1 MSAYSDLAH
10 EIFTVEFGSDTS
22 VTTFSQISGWFSTN
36 LGLLNN
42 LLYSNFTG
50 ADPNLGIEEKAIFKE
65 LYLSNFYT
73 KQARN
78 ALRGILSSSNN
89 GDNILSV
96 SDGDNSIT
104 FVNRNEVS
112 KVYRGLATDSQ
123 AKLKDLIASY
133 NSYKAEPRQ
142 LGGIEAGYF
151 SGSGVYYGVFPYSYY
166 PGGYL

>member
-1 MSAYSDLAH
+1 MSVYSDLAH
-10 EIFTVEFGSDTS
+10 EIFSVEFASDTG
-22 VTTFSQISGWFSTN
+22 VTTYSQISGWFSTN
-36 LGLLNN
+36 LGMLNN
-42 LLYSNFTG
+42 LLYTNFSG
-50 ADPNLGIEEKAIFKE
+50 ENPDLGIEEKSIFKE

-78 ALRGILSSSNN
+78 ALRGILASSNN

-123 AKLKDLIASY
+123 ARLKDLIQSY
-133 NSYKAEPRQ
+133 NSYKAQPRQ

-151 SGSGVYYGVFPYSYY
+151 SGSGYYYAFPYAYY

>member
-1 MSAYSDLAH
+1 MSVYSGLANDV
-10 EIFTVEFGSDTS
+10 FTVEFDSDSSIAT
-22 VTTFSQISGWFSTN
+22 VSQISGWFSTN
-36 LGLLNN
+36 LGTLNN
-42 LLYSNFTG
+42 LLYTNFTG
-50 ADPNLGIEEKAIFKE
+50 EDPELGNEEQTIFKE

-78 ALRGILSSSNN
+78 ALRGIISSTNS

-104 FVNRNEVS
+104 FVNRNEVG
-112 KVYRGLATDSQ
+112 KVYRGLAADSQ
-123 AKLKDLIASY
+123 TRLKGLISSY
-133 NSYKAEPRQ
+133 NSYRAEPRQ

-151 SGSGVYYGVFPYSYY
+151 SGSGGYYATLPYSYY

>member
-1 MSAYSDLAH
+1 MSVYSDLAH

-42 LLYSNFTG
+42 LLYSNFSG
-50 ADPNLGIEEKAIFKE
+50 SDPSLGEEEKSIFKE

-112 KVYRGLATDSQ
+112 KVYRGLASDSQ
-123 AKLKDLIASY
+123 TKLKDLIATY

-151 SGSGVYYGVFPYSYY
+151 SGSGSYYAYPYAYY

>member
-1 MSAYSDLAH
+1 MSVYSDLAH
-10 EIFTVEFGSDTS
+10 EVFTVEFGSETGT
-22 VTTFSQISGWFSTN
+22 TTFTQISGWFSTN

-42 LLYSNFTG
+42 LLYTSFSG
-50 ADPNLGIEEKAIFKE
+50 SDPSLGEEEKAIFKE
-65 LYLSNFYT
+65 LYLSNFYAR
-73 KQARN
+73 QARN
-78 ALRGILSSSNN
+78 ALRGILASSNN

-123 AKLKDLIASY
+123 QKLNGLVYAY

-142 LGGIEAGYF
+142 LGGLEAGYQ
-151 SGSGVYYGVFPYSYY
+151 SGSGYYYGFPYAYY

>member
-10 EIFTVEFGSDTS
+10 EIFSVEFGSDTS
-22 VTTFSQISGWFSTN
+22 TTTFTQISGWFSTN

-42 LLYSNFTG
+42 LLYTNFNG
-50 ADPNLGIEEKAIFKE
+50 SDPALGEEEKAVFKE
-65 LYLSNFYT
+65 LYLSNFYSR
-73 KQARN
+73 QARN
-78 ALRGILSSSNN
+78 ALRGILASSNN

-123 AKLKDLIASY
+123 QKLKDLVYAY

-142 LGGIEAGYF
+142 LGGIEAGYQ
-151 SGSGVYYGVFPYSYY
+151 SGSGFPYSYY

>member
-1 MSAYSDLAH
+1 MSAYSGLAH
-10 EIFTVEFGSDTS
+10 EIFSVEFGSDS
-22 VTTFSQISGWFSTN
+22 SETTFSQISGWFSTN
-36 LGLLNN
+36 LGMLNT
-42 LLYSNFTG
+42 LLYTNFTG
-50 ADPNLGIEEKAIFKE
+50 QNPDLGIEEKAIFKE

-73 KQARN
+73 RQARN
-78 ALRGILSSSNN
+78 ALRGILASSNN

-123 AKLKDLIASY
+123 AKLKELVFSY

-142 LGGIEAGYF
+142 LGGIEAGYQ
-151 SGSGVYYGVFPYSYY
+151 SGSGYYYGVPYPYY

>member
-1 MSAYSDLAH
+1 MSVYSDLAH

-42 LLYSNFTG
+42 LLYSNFSG
-50 ADPNLGIEEKAIFKE
+50 SDPSLGEEEKSIFKE

-112 KVYRGLATDSQ
+112 KVYRGLASDSQ
-123 AKLKDLIASY
+123 IKLKDLIATY

-151 SGSGVYYGVFPYSYY
+151 SGSGSYYTYPYAYY

>member
-1 MSAYSDLAH
+1 MSVYSDLAH
-10 EIFTVEFGSDTS
+10 EVFSVEFGSDAST
-22 VTTFSQISGWFSTN
+22 TTFTQISGWFSTN

-42 LLYSNFTG
+42 LLYTNFSG
-50 ADPNLGIEEKAIFKE
+50 SDPSLGEEEKAVFKE
-65 LYLSNFYT
+65 LYLSNFYSR
-73 KQARN
+73 QARN
-78 ALRGILSSSNN
+78 ALRGILASSNN

-123 AKLKDLIASY
+123 QKLKDLVFAY

-142 LGGIEAGYF
+142 LGGIEAGYQ
-151 SGSGVYYGVFPYSYY
+151 SGSGSYYGFPYGYY

>member
-1 MSAYSDLAH
+1 MSVYSDLANDV
-10 EIFTVEFGSDTS
+10 FTVEFDSNNEV
-22 VTTFSQISGWFSTN
+22 VTYSQISGWFSTN

-42 LLYSNFTG
+42 LLYTNFTNP
-50 ADPNLGIEEKAIFKE
+50 DPELGNEEKAIFKE
-65 LYLSNFYT
+65 LYLINFYN

-78 ALRGILSSSNN
+78 TLRGITAANNN

-96 SDGDNSIT
+96 SDGDNAIT
-104 FVNRNEVS
+104 FVNRNEVT
-112 KVYRGLATDSQ
+112 KVYRGLVADSQ
-123 AKLKDLIASY
+123 ARLKDLVTSY

-151 SGSGVYYGVFPYSYY
+151 SGSGGYYATLPYSYY

>member
-1 MSAYSDLAH
+1 MENHSNTHCQTD
-10 EIFTVEFGSDTS
+10 
-22 VTTFSQISGWFSTN
+22 SQLQYRQVDEVLPCS
-36 LGLLNN
+36 
-42 LLYSNFTG
+42 YCRH
-50 ADPNLGIEEKAIFKE
+50 
-65 LYLSNFYT
+65 

-112 KVYRGLATDSQ
+112 KVYRGLAQDSQ
-123 AKLKDLIASY
+123 ARLKDLVYSY
-133 NSYKAEPRQ
+133 SSYKAEPRQ

-151 SGSGVYYGVFPYSYY
+151 SGSGGFYAYPYAYY

>member
-1 MSAYSDLAH
+1 MSVYSDLAH
-10 EIFTVEFGSDTS
+10 EIFSVEFGSDTS

-36 LGLLNN
+36 IGLLNN
-42 LLYSNFTG
+42 LLYTNFSS
-50 ADPNLGIEEKAIFKE
+50 ADPALGEEEKAIFKE
-65 LYLSNFYT
+65 LYLSNFYN

-78 ALRGILSSSNN
+78 ALRGILASSNN

-104 FVNRNEVS
+104 FVNRNEVG
-112 KVYRGLATDSQ
+112 KVYRGLAADSQ
-123 AKLKDLIASY
+123 ARLKDLVYSY
-133 NSYKAEPRQ
+133 SSYKAEPRQ

-151 SGSGVYYGVFPYSYY
+151 SGSGGYYAYPYGYY

>member
-1 MSAYSDLAH
+1 MNTYSGLAH
-10 EIFTVEFGSDTS
+10 EIFSVEFGSDS
-22 VTTFSQISGWFSTN
+22 SLTTFSQISGWFSTN
-36 LGLLNN
+36 LGMLNN
-42 LLYSNFTG
+42 LLYTSFG
-50 ADPNLGIEEKAIFKE
+50 GEDPDLGIEERSIFKE

-78 ALRGILSSSNN
+78 ALRGILASSNN

-112 KVYRGLATDSQ
+112 KVYRGLAQDCQ
-123 AKLKDLIASY
+123 ARLKDLVYSY
-133 NSYKAEPRQ
+133 SSYKAEPRQ
-142 LGGIEAGYF
+142 LGGIEAGYS
-151 SGSGVYYGVFPYSYY
+151 SGSGDYYAAPYSYY

>member
-1 MSAYSDLAH
+1 MSVYSDLAH

-42 LLYSNFTG
+42 LLYSNFSG
-50 ADPNLGIEEKAIFKE
+50 SDPSLGEEEKSIFKE

-112 KVYRGLATDSQ
+112 KVYRGLASDSQ
-123 AKLKDLIASY
+123 IKLKDLISTY

-151 SGSGVYYGVFPYSYY
+151 SGSGSYYAYPYAYY

>member
-1 MSAYSDLAH
+1 MSVYSDLAH
-10 EIFTVEFGSDTS
+10 EVFSVEFGSETGAA
-22 VTTFSQISGWFSTN
+22 TFSQISGWFSTN

-42 LLYSNFTG
+42 LLYTDFSG
-50 ADPNLGIEEKAIFKE
+50 VDPSLAEEEKAIFKE

-73 KQARN
+73 RQSRN

-104 FVNRNEVS
+104 FVNRNEVG
-112 KVYRGLATDSQ
+112 KVYRSLATDSQ
-123 AKLKDLIASY
+123 VKLKELVYAY

-142 LGGIEAGYF
+142 LGGIEAGYQ
-151 SGSGVYYGVFPYSYY
+151 SGSGYYTSFYPYY

>member
-1 MSAYSDLAH
+1 MSVYSDLANDV
-10 EIFTVEFGSDTS
+10 FTVEFDSNTG
-22 VTTFSQISGWFSTN
+22 VTTYSQISGWFSTN

-42 LLYSNFTG
+42 LLYTNFTG
-50 ADPNLGIEEKAIFKE
+50 TDPELGAEEKAIFKE
-65 LYLSNFYT
+65 LYLINYYN

-78 ALRGILSSSNN
+78 TLRGIVAANNN

-104 FVNRNEVS
+104 FVNRNEVT
-112 KVYRGLATDSQ
+112 KVYRGLVADAQ
-123 AKLKDLIASY
+123 ARLKDLVGSY

-151 SGSGVYYGVFPYSYY
+151 SGSGGYYATLPYSYY

>member
-1 MSAYSDLAH
+1 MSVYSDLAQ
-10 EIFTVEFGSDTS
+10 EVFSVEFGSETGT
-22 VTTFSQISGWFSTN
+22 TTFTQISGWFSTN

-42 LLYSNFTG
+42 LLYTNFSG
-50 ADPNLGIEEKAIFKE
+50 SDPSLGEEEKSIFKE
-65 LYLSNFYT
+65 LYLSNFYSR
-73 KQARN
+73 QARN
-78 ALRGILSSSNN
+78 ALRGILASSNN

-123 AKLKDLIASY
+123 QKLKDLVYAY

-142 LGGIEAGYF
+142 LGGIEAGYQ
-151 SGSGVYYGVFPYSYY
+151 SGSGYYYGFPYAYY

>member
-1 MSAYSDLAH
+1 MSVYSGLAH
-10 EIFTVEFGSDTS
+10 EIFSVEFGSDS
-22 VTTFSQISGWFSTN
+22 SLATFSQISGWFSTN
-36 LGLLNN
+36 LGLLNS
-42 LLYSNFTG
+42 LIYTNFSG
-50 ADPNLGIEEKAIFKE
+50 ENPDLGIEEKAIFKE

-78 ALRGILSSSNN
+78 ALRGILASSNN

-123 AKLKDLIASY
+123 AKLKDLIYSY
-133 NSYKAEPRQ
+133 SSYKAQPRQ

-151 SGSGVYYGVFPYSYY
+151 SGSGGYYAFPYAYY

>member
-1 MSAYSDLAH
+1 MSVYSDLAH
-10 EIFTVEFGSDTS
+10 EIFSVEFGSDNS

-42 LLYSNFTG
+42 LLYSNFSNP
-50 ADPNLGIEEKAIFKE
+50 DPSLGEEEKAIFKE

-112 KVYRGLATDSQ
+112 KVYRGLASDSE
-123 AKLKDLIASY
+123 AKLKDLIAAY

-151 SGSGVYYGVFPYSYY
+151 SGSGGYYPFPYTYY

>member
-1 MSAYSDLAH
+1 MSVYSGLAH
-10 EIFTVEFGSDTS
+10 EVFSVEFSSDAG
-22 VTTFSQISGWFSTN
+22 VATFSQISGWFSTN
-36 LGLLNN
+36 LGMLNT
-42 LLYSNFTG
+42 LLYTNFDG
-50 ADPNLGIEEKAIFKE
+50 ENPNLGEEEKAIFKE

-104 FVNRNEVS
+104 FVNRNEVG
-112 KVYRGLATDSQ
+112 KVYRGLAADSQ
-123 AKLKDLIASY
+123 VKLKELVSSY

-142 LGGIEAGYF
+142 LGGIEAGYI
-151 SGSGVYYGVFPYSYY
+151 SGSGYPYAYY

>member
-1 MSAYSDLAH
+1 MSVYSDLANDV
-10 EIFTVEFGSDTS
+10 FTVEFDSSTGV
-22 VTTFSQISGWFSTN
+22 VTYSQISGWFSTN

-42 LLYSNFTG
+42 LLYTNFTG
-50 ADPNLGIEEKAIFKE
+50 SDPELGNEEKAIFKE
-65 LYLSNFYT
+65 LYLSNFYN

-78 ALRGILSSSNN
+78 TLRGIIATSNN

-112 KVYRGLATDSQ
+112 KVYRGLAADSQ
-123 AKLKDLIASY
+123 VRLKELVAAY
-133 NSYKAEPRQ
+133 NSYRAEPRQ

-151 SGSGVYYGVFPYSYY
+151 SGSGGYYATLPYSYY

>member
-10 EIFTVEFGSDTS
+10 EIFSVEFGSDTS
-22 VTTFSQISGWFSTN
+22 TTTFTQISGWFSTN

-42 LLYSNFTG
+42 LLYTNFSG
-50 ADPNLGIEEKAIFKE
+50 SDPALGEEEKAVFKE
-65 LYLSNFYT
+65 LYLSNFYSR
-73 KQARN
+73 QARN
-78 ALRGILSSSNN
+78 ALRGILASSNN

-123 AKLKDLIASY
+123 QKLKDLVYAY

-142 LGGIEAGYF
+142 LGGIEAGYQ
-151 SGSGVYYGVFPYSYY
+151 SGSGSYYGFPYGYY

>member
-1 MSAYSDLAH
+1 MSVYSDLAQ
-10 EIFTVEFGSDTS
+10 EVFSVEFGSETGT
-22 VTTFSQISGWFSTN
+22 TTFTQISGWFSTN

-42 LLYSNFTG
+42 LLYTNFSG
-50 ADPNLGIEEKAIFKE
+50 SDPSLGEEEKSIFKE
-65 LYLSNFYT
+65 LYLSNFYSR
-73 KQARN
+73 QARN
-78 ALRGILSSSNN
+78 ALRGILASSNN

-123 AKLKDLIASY
+123 QKLKDLVYAY

-142 LGGIEAGYF
+142 LGGIEASYQ
-151 SGSGVYYGVFPYSYY
+151 SGSGYYYGFPYAYY

>member
-1 MSAYSDLAH
+1 MSVYSDLAH

-42 LLYSNFTG
+42 LLYSNFSG
-50 ADPNLGIEEKAIFKE
+50 SDPSLGEEEKSIFKE

-112 KVYRGLATDSQ
+112 KVYRGLASDSQ
-123 AKLKDLIASY
+123 IKLKDLIATY

-151 SGSGVYYGVFPYSYY
+151 SGSGSYYAYPYAYY